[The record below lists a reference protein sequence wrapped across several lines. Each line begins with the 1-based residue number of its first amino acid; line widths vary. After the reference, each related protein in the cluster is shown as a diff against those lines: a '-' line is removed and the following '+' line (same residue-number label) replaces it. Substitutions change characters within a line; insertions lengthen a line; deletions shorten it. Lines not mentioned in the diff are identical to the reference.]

1 MKITNYQL
9 ENNSL
14 TVLKETLP
22 QGQWHEKATW
32 VDIRT
37 ENRTEIV
44 NYFIEHNV
52 FTELRNSLEHPE
64 NENISK
70 VVGDNAILNLTI
82 SDGSNIFSPNFITLI
97 IAKKTL
103 ISILPENI
111 KIIKDDIKIFEAG
124 LDFDMF
130 LGNFLYSLITQ
141 IMDQSRLNMGFARIK
156 MHEMEKKIEKTPEKV
171 TSADVMNLNR
181 KISQLADI
189 IEDQYVGYGILSS
202 FKTAQHFVVHME
214 PLRELVKGFEPLNRT
229 ILRLEEKSESIRSYY
244 MLLQQEKAT
253 RKINTLTIIQ
263 AVFVPL
269 SFIAGVYGM
278 NFLNMPELNW
288 YYGYFIVLGGFAL
301 IAGALVFNFYK
312 KGWFD

>member
-14 TVLKETLP
+14 IAFDKALP
-22 QGQWHEKATW
+22 PGQWDKKVTW

-37 ENRTEIV
+37 ENRIEVV
-44 NYFIEHNV
+44 NYFTEHNIFPEV
-52 FTELRNSLEHPE
+52 KESLEHPE
-64 NENISK
+64 NDTISK
-70 VVGDNAILNLTI
+70 VIGDSAVLNLTI
-82 SDGSNIFSPNFITLI
+82 SDGYNIFSPNYITLI
-97 IAKKTL
+97 IAKKML

-111 KIIKDDIKIFEAG
+111 KIIKDNREIFEAG

-130 LGNFLYSLITQ
+130 LSNFLYSMINQ
-141 IMDQSRLNMGFARIK
+141 IMDQSRLNIGYARIQ

-171 TSADVMNLNR
+171 TSVDVMNLNR

-202 FKTAQHFVVHME
+202 FKTAEHFVIHME
-214 PLRELVKGFEPLNRT
+214 PLREVVKGFGPLNKT
-229 ILRLEEKSESIRSYY
+229 ILRLEEKADSVRSYY

-278 NFLNMPELNW
+278 NFVNMPELKW
-288 YYGYFIVLGGFAL
+288 EYGYFIIVGGFAL
-301 IAGALVFNFYK
+301 VAGVSLFNIYK